1 MTWMTDCISIKR
13 NFNVVQWWMGDVKY
27 QTEEGSEGYSLT
39 VADKEILSNYTQC
52 TNFIQIRFYPAFPI
66 FDITKGA
73 WG

>member
-1 MTWMTDCISIKR
+1 
-13 NFNVVQWWMGDVKY
+13 MGDVKY

-66 FDITKGA
+66 SDITKGA
-73 WG
+73 WGQDQPLPLPNFSYWWYKLD

>member
-1 MTWMTDCISIKR
+1 
-13 NFNVVQWWMGDVKY
+13 MGDVKY

-66 FDITKGA
+66 SDITKGA
-73 WG
+73 WGQDHPLPRPIFHAGDTN

>member
-1 MTWMTDCISIKR
+1 
-13 NFNVVQWWMGDVKY
+13 MGDVKY
-27 QTEEGSEGYSLT
+27 ETEEGGEGYSLT

-52 TNFIQIRFYPAFPI
+52 TNFIQICFYPVFPI